1 VGADQADE
9 GRIEVGIPLVLVT
22 SDGGIASEGLWAAA
36 EALLSIGEVLVV
48 APERQGPGSERSM
61 PSTATGES
69 RPYVREIDGQRIL
82 GYAVDASPARAVRHG
97 VLELARRKPSLVVSG
112 INYGYTLA
120 KKVTI
125 SGTVRAA
132 LEGAA
137 LGIPAMA
144 ISLEMDPGHHLRGD
158 GRANYAA
165 AKAFVE
171 RFALHLLSYPLT
183 YDADVLNINLPA
195 DATPDTPWRLTRL
208 ARERHPH
215 PQAPN
220 RTAGQ
225 GQPGYTVLADPTQTR
240 LDSDVWAAQVD
251 RVVSVTPLSLG
262 LTARTICSG
271 WKASA
276 RQGLQEAESASRG
289 K

>member
-22 SDGGIASEGLWAAA
+22 SDNGIASEGLWAAA

-48 APERQGPGSERSM
+48 APDRQGSGGRRSM

-69 RPYVREIDGQRIL
+69 KPYVREIDGQRVL
-82 GYAVDASPARAVRHG
+82 GYAVDASTALAVRRG
-97 VLELARRKPSLVVSG
+97 VLELACRKPSLVVSG
-112 INYGYTLA
+112 INHGYTLSTDA
-120 KKVTI
+120 AI
-125 SGTVRAA
+125 SGTVDAA

-137 LGIPAMA
+137 LGIPAMS
-144 ISLEMDPGHHLRGD
+144 ISLEMDPGHLLLG
-158 GRANYAA
+158 GVRANYDA

-195 DATPDTPWRLTRL
+195 DAAPDTPWRLTRL
-208 ARERHPH
+208 ARERHPR

-225 GQPGYTVLADPTQTR
+225 RRPGYAVLANAMQAR
-240 LDSDVWAAQVD
+240 MDSDVWAVQVD
-251 RVVSVTPLSLG
+251 RVVSVTPLSLD

-271 WKASA
+271 WGASA
-276 RQGLQEAESASRG
+276 RRGSREAESASRG